1 MTRSKIIN
9 MQQTFY
15 KLLIAT
21 CLILSSLQIFA
32 QTTEHKV
39 VHQKWEGG
47 VFLGASQYQGDLNN
61 LGIKELNAGYGIL
74 LRRHLTDRFALRGN
88 LLLGKLTGSD
98 LNTPSNAVRGFTFTS
113 PLTEI
118 SVLGEFD
125 IFGKKRF
132 RDNMFH
138 KTFSPYIFL
147 GAGTAFVN
155 PTTSYNESKNQN
167 KITAINE
174 DKAFAQKKNF
184 FSMPVGGGVKVD
196 LNEKWGINLE
206 LGKRYTFND
215 YLDRVSKSANA
226 KKKDTYLFVGLG
238 ITYKF
243 PFQKDSDGDGVIDK
257 DDKCPD
263 VFGLVSLKGCPD
275 SDGDGVTDNMDK
287 CPDVAGDRNL
297 MGCPDKDND
306 QVADSDDECPDVA
319 GSAIFKGCPDTD
331 GDGIIDKDDKCPNEK
346 GTAAYSGCPAKD
358 TDGDGIDDLNYK
370 CPNEKGVAAENGC
383 PAKNIDT
390 DGDGVADKDDVC
402 PDKAGSAAM
411 GGCPDTDGDGLPD
424 NKDKCPTVAGPIS
437 NQGCAEIKAADK
449 AILEK
454 AIYGVQFET
463 SKATFT
469 KTTFTIL
476 DQVVEVLN
484 RYPEYNLTINGHTD
498 SDGDDKSNQTL
509 SENRAKACA
518 DYFVSKGI
526 SVMRMKSFGFGETK
540 PVADNKNAAGKTK
553 NRRVEF
559 ELDVK

>member
-1 MTRSKIIN
+1 
-9 MQQTFY
+9 MQKKFY
-15 KLLIAT
+15 KLVVFASLFLT
-21 CLILSSLQIFA
+21 SLQNFA
-32 QTTEHKV
+32 QSTEHKV

-47 VFLGASQYQGDLNN
+47 LFLGASQYQGDLNDD
-61 LGIKELNAGYGIL
+61 GIKELNAGYGL
-74 LRRHLTDRFALRGN
+74 MLRRHLTDRFALRGN
-88 LLLGKLTGSD
+88 LLFGKLTGSD
-98 LNTPSNAVRGFTFTS
+98 LNKSGNVARGFSFKS
-113 PLTEI
+113 PVTEI
-118 SVLGEFD
+118 SILGEFD
-125 IFGKKRF
+125 ILGKKRYK
-132 RDNMFH
+132 DNMFH

-147 GAGTAFVN
+147 GAGTAIVSPTVN
-155 PTTSYNESKNQN
+155 YNEANNPGLKN
-167 KITAINE
+167 AINE
-174 DKAFAQKKNF
+174 DKAFAQKNSF
-184 FSMPVGGGVKVD
+184 FSMPIGGGVKMD
-196 LNEKWGINLE
+196 LTEKWGISLE
-206 LGKRYTFND
+206 LGKRFTFND

-226 KKKDTYLFVGLG
+226 KKKDTYIFAGLG

-243 PFQKDSDGDGVIDK
+243 PFQKDSDGDGVVDK

-263 VFGLVSLKGCPD
+263 IFGLVSLNGCPD
-275 SDGDGVTDNMDK
+275 TDGDGVTDKIDK

-306 QVADSDDECPDVA
+306 QIADADDECPEVA
-319 GSAIFKGCPDTD
+319 GSPIFKGCPDTD
-331 GDGIIDKDDKCPNEK
+331 GDGIADKNDKCPNER
-346 GTAAYSGCPAKD
+346 GVANYGGCPAKD
-358 TDGDGIDDLNYK
+358 SDGDGIDDLNDK
-370 CPNEKGVAAENGC
+370 CPNEKGVASESGC
-383 PAKNIDT
+383 PAKVVDT
-390 DGDGVADKDDVC
+390 DGDGVNDKDDVC

-449 AILEK
+449 AILQK

-469 KTTFTIL
+469 KTTFAIL
-476 DQVVEVLN
+476 DQVVDVLN

-509 SENRAKACA
+509 SESRAKACA

-526 SVMRMKSFGFGETK
+526 AGARMKSFGFGETK
-540 PVADNKNAAGKTK
+540 PVADNKNAEGKAK